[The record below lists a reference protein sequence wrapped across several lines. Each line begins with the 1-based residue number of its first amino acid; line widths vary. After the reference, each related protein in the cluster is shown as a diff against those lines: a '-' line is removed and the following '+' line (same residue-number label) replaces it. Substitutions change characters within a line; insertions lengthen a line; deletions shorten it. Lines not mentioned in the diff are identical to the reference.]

1 MKPLK
6 TFQNNI
12 NSKDQL
18 KIVYTVMI
26 NDIQD
31 IVQYTK

>member
-6 TFQNNI
+6 TFQNDI

-18 KIVYTVMI
+18 KIVYTIMI